1 MPAPRSAL
9 LALALTS
16 TVLTVQLPP
25 SAASASDAHP
35 GSSKAS
41 RTDPA
46 GNNGTVKVDGV
57 PVDGSRR
64 NEPHVGCDL
73 ALKFYGF
80 DRGQT
85 ATITFSG
92 QAPTKA
98 GTLLT
103 DGPRVVS
110 DDAAGGG
117 RDADAVLVYSAS
129 QLGLSS
135 VTPTSQGW
143 HIKVAVDVAGAPGGA
158 KQKVLWLSCPSSS
171 GTAGGGTTAT
181 PTPSAT
187 PAPSTSGGGATS
199 LPTTAPTRAPASGA
213 SPTAGLGGT
222 TGGGG
227 AVTASTQLLAGPSSG
242 EGVALT
248 YGGGRVSAGAAA
260 PGRSGLPFTGDHVG
274 AAAELGLAALVT
286 GAGALLLGRR
296 RRA

>member
-9 LALALTS
+9 LALVLSSAALS
-16 TVLTVQLPP
+16 VGLPP
-25 SAASASDAHP
+25 SAASATAAHP
-35 GSSKAS
+35 AS
-41 RTDPA
+41 RGGSGHADPA

-73 ALKFYGF
+73 ALRFYGF

-85 ATITFSG
+85 ATITFTG

-103 DGPRVVS
+103 DGPREIS

-117 RDADAVLVYSAS
+117 QDADAVLVYSAS

-135 VTPTSQGW
+135 LTPASQGW
-143 HIKVAVDVAGAPGGA
+143 HVKVAVDVAGAPGGA

-171 GTAGGGTTAT
+171 GTSGGGTTSTPAPTATPAPAATAAPSAGGGT
-181 PTPSAT
+181 SAT
-187 PAPSTSGGGATS
+187 PS
-199 LPTTAPTRAPASGA
+199 TAPTA
-213 SPTAGLGGT
+213 SPAPVSGT
-222 TGGGG
+222 TGAGGT
-227 AVTASTQLLAGPSSG
+227 VTTPTQLLAGRSG
-242 EGVALT
+242 GAGVALT
-248 YGGGRVSAGAAA
+248 YGGGRVSAGTAA

-274 AAAELGLAALVT
+274 AASELGLAALVT
-286 GAGALLLGRR
+286 GTGALLLGRR